1 MAIVYRGA
9 DRRQHALPTTRV
21 RHSDLSGHYNPDQT
35 CRSLFGEPVG
45 TSKTTLKVIWALMVL
60 TTWARVKLV
69 LFKLAVLQ
77 REIARLKEENE
88 ISKKKGGVLRV

>member
-1 MAIVYRGA
+1 
-9 DRRQHALPTTRV
+9 
-21 RHSDLSGHYNPDQT
+21 
-35 CRSLFGEPVG
+35 
-45 TSKTTLKVIWALMVL
+45 MVL